1 MWRRLVFGV
10 SCLMVATLAHSASAA
25 TLWIPAEQAKCLSA
39 TMVLGDKI
47 GLREENAVGDF
58 LVPTVTSAAEKP
70 DRECFAE
77 FQVVIPKPGTYSVWF
92 RLRNPL
98 TAKASFGLI
107 TEGEGTSGAVLAI
120 GDGGHAGRDWHWERA
135 KVDVP
140 AGKFTFRIIARDAR
154 GTVYGPAH
162 WRHAEPAFNPHLNLL
177 CLTTDGRYV
186 PKDADA
192 CRALGLRPGPKQAV
206 PHVPPVA
213 LPTLSVA
220 GWRQAGKQPIP
231 DWLRSARWY
240 TKDTWPEELAY
251 RSAGD
256 IAYLVRQMAG
266 CEANAFRLSVFLG
279 GQAYYQSHVA
289 PHAPG
294 LNGLDYLRE
303 AIDEGRRCGVK
314 TIVYMNPNFLFNNHP
329 LYGECALRGPDGQI
343 VLQSVYGE
351 QFTGKAL
358 YACINHPRYR
368 QFLHDVLHEI
378 FAEYRPDGL
387 YVDGLSSHVCFC
399 PHCKAKYHR
408 MFAEEMPVEKLARYQ
423 RASVC
428 RGEMESD
435 SVLVAPHDPEARRLT
450 ALLDQSLAEVT
461 GLLTRTVKGCKPDA
475 ATIYHSYPKPESVAF
490 YDGTLTELYA
500 SRPWVHLAWKFGE
513 LANYSN
519 VFPVPVFFNIYP
531 HERYSAA
538 EARHK
543 AFEGLANGVF
553 PNFWS
558 TPSMKPVFGVL
569 RRQAEYYD
577 FGRTTPV
584 KFLALV
590 RDFRPSPAQ
599 QAAPPAPGV
608 TYARDRFMA
617 PYVGAYSALMRS
629 GLPLVTLH
637 RSGFERQLAGF
648 RVLVL
653 ANTAL
658 LSRPQLEAVREFV
671 RAGGGLVC
679 THETS
684 LYDEEGTRRADFGLA
699 DVLGVH
705 YRGLLRAADR
715 SLRIASP
722 EHPVVAAL
730 GDSALGHDEPLAV
743 VRADSAEV
751 LAYLRD
757 KKSPA
762 AERPAILVHRFG
774 QGRVVYLP
782 GRWCAMQ
789 CQNLDPRIE
798 RLFAAAVRWV
808 APESPP
814 VAIRAAATVGVTLFD
829 QPQRRIV
836 HLLNYRRDTQYGSDA
851 VQAIDHVAVVMA
863 VSAGRQVRRIHRLW
877 EPAELPFEQTG
888 DRTTFNL
895 GKLGEYEAVAVE
907 FVQVSPSP
915 ASGRGAGGEG
925 GRPLKRDGS
934 FVAPHQCMTKTD
946 AGGARCARPTLQ
958 DGLVNFPPRPLPAW
972 HR

>member
-1 MWRRLVFGV
+1 MWRRLFFGV
-10 SCLMVATLAHSASAA
+10 SWAFAATLAQSVSAA
-25 TLWIPAEQAKCLSA
+25 TLWIPTAQVKSLSA
-39 TMVLGDKI
+39 TMVLGGKI
-47 GLREENAVGDF
+47 GLQEENALGDF
-58 LVPTVTSAAEKP
+58 LVPTVTSEKP
-70 DRECFAE
+70 DRDCFAE
-77 FQVVIPKPGTYSVWF
+77 FQVDIHEPGTYCVWV
-92 RLRNPL
+92 RLRSPL
-98 TAKASFGLI
+98 TTKASFGFV
-107 TEGEGTSGAVLAI
+107 TEKNGNEGAVFAL
-120 GDGGHAGRDWHWERA
+120 GDGGHDERNWHWESQTPLQCNAGDFLEAAVGTQAAHRPDA
-135 KVDVP
+135 RRLNIDLP
-140 AGKFTFRIIARDAR
+140 AGKFTFRIIARDAH

-162 WRHAEPAFNPHLNLL
+162 WRHAEPAFNPQLNLL

-186 PKDADA
+186 PKDGDA
-192 CRALGLRPGPKQAV
+192 CRAVGIHPRPKTAV
-206 PHVPPVA
+206 PHVPPVT
-213 LPTLSVA
+213 LPPLSIA
-220 GWRQAGKQPIP
+220 QWRQAGKQPIP

-240 TKDTWPEELAY
+240 TKDSWPEELAY

-294 LNGLDYLRE
+294 LKGLDYLRE
-303 AIDEGRRCGVK
+303 AIDEGHRCGVK
-314 TIVYMNPNFLFNNHP
+314 TIVYMNPNFLFNDHP
-329 LYGECALRGPDGQI
+329 LCRECALRGPDGQI

-368 QFLHDVLHEI
+368 QFFADVLHEI

-399 PHCKAKYHR
+399 PHCRVKYR
-408 MFAEEMPVEKLARYQ
+408 QMFAAEMPVEKLARYQ

-428 RGEMESD
+428 WGEMESD
-435 SVLVAPHDPEARRLT
+435 SLLVAPRDPEARRLT
-450 ALLDQSLAEVT
+450 ALLDESLAEVT
-461 GLLTRTVKGCKPDA
+461 GLFTRTVKGCKPDA
-475 ATIYHSYPKPESVAF
+475 ATIYHSYPKPDSVAF

-531 HERYSAA
+531 HERYSVA

-558 TPSMKPVFGVL
+558 TPAMKPVFSVL

-577 FGRTTPV
+577 FGRTKPV
-584 KFLALV
+584 KFLGLV

-599 QAAPPAPGV
+599 QTAPLAAGV
-608 TYARDRFMA
+608 TYSRDRFMA

-629 GLPLVTLH
+629 GLPLVSLH
-637 RSGFERQLAGF
+637 RSGFERQLSGF
-648 RVLVL
+648 RVLML

-671 RAGGGLVC
+671 RRGGGLVC

-705 YRGLLRAADR
+705 YRGMLRSADR
-715 SLRIASP
+715 SVQIASP
-722 EHPVVAAL
+722 QHPVVAGL
-730 GDSALGHDEPLAV
+730 RGSVLHHDEPLTV
-743 VRADSAEV
+743 VRAESAEV

-757 KKSPA
+757 EKAPS
-762 AERPAILVHRFG
+762 AELPAILVHQFG

-789 CQNLDPRIE
+789 CQNLDSRIE
-798 RLFAAAVRWV
+798 RLFAAAVRW
-808 APESPP
+808 AAQEPPP
-814 VAIRAAATVGVTLFD
+814 VETRAAATVGVTLFE
-829 QPQRRIV
+829 QPQRRIL
-836 HLLNYRRDTQYGSDA
+836 HLLNYRRDSQYRSDA
-851 VQAIDHVAVVMA
+851 VQAIDNVAVAMA
-863 VSAGRQVRRIHRLW
+863 VPAGSQVRRIHRLW
-877 EPAELPFEQTG
+877 EPAELPFRQKG
-888 DRTTFNL
+888 DRATFNL
-895 GKLGEYEAVAVE
+895 GKFGEYEAVAVE
-907 FVQVSPSP
+907 FQ
-915 ASGRGAGGEG
+915 
-925 GRPLKRDGS
+925 
-934 FVAPHQCMTKTD
+934 
-946 AGGARCARPTLQ
+946 
-958 DGLVNFPPRPLPAW
+958 
-972 HR
+972 

>member
-1 MWRRLVFGV
+1 MF
-10 SCLMVATLAHSASAA
+10 VALFAQSGSAA
-25 TLWIPAEQAKCLSA
+25 TLWLPAAQAKSLSA
-39 TMVLGDKI
+39 TMVLGGKI
-47 GLREENAVGDF
+47 GLQEENALGDF
-58 LVPTVTSAAEKP
+58 LVPTVTSVAEKP
-70 DRECFAE
+70 DRDCFAE
-77 FQVVIPKPGTYSVWF
+77 FQVDIQEPGIYCVWV

-98 TAKASFGLI
+98 TTKASFGFV
-107 TEGEGTSGAVLAI
+107 TEKDGKRGAVLAI
-120 GDGGHAGRDWHWERA
+120 GDSGHDGRHWHWERA
-135 KVDVP
+135 KTDLP
-140 AGKFTFRIIARDAR
+140 AGRLTFRIIARDAY

-162 WRHAEPAFNPHLNLL
+162 WRHAEPAFNPQLNLL
-177 CLTTDGRYV
+177 CLTTDSHYV

-192 CRALGLRPGPKQAV
+192 CRALGISPRTKAAV
-206 PHVPPVA
+206 PHVPPVT
-213 LPTLSVA
+213 LPLLSVA
-220 GWRQAGKQPIP
+220 QWRQGGKQPIP

-256 IAYLVRQMAG
+256 IAHLVRQMAG

-279 GQAYYQSHVA
+279 GQAYYQSRVA

-294 LNGLDYLRE
+294 LKRLDYLRE

-314 TIVYMNPNFLFNNHP
+314 TIVYMNPNFLFSTHP
-329 LYGECALRGPDGQI
+329 LYRECALRGPDGQI

-358 YACINHPRYR
+358 FACINQPRYR
-368 QFLHDVLHEI
+368 QFLADVLREI

-399 PHCKAKYHR
+399 PHCRAKYR
-408 MFAEEMPVEKLARYQ
+408 QMFATEMPIEKLARYQ

-428 RGEMESD
+428 WGEMESD
-435 SVLVAPHDPEARRLT
+435 SVLLAPHDPEARRLT

-461 GLLTRTVKGCKPDA
+461 GLFTRTVKDCKPDA
-475 ATIYHSYPKPESVAF
+475 ATIYHSYPKPDSVAF

-513 LANYSN
+513 LASYSN

-531 HERYSAA
+531 HERYSVA

-577 FGRTTPV
+577 FGRTKPV
-584 KFLALV
+584 KFLGLV
-590 RDFRPSPAQ
+590 RDFRPSPTQ
-599 QAAPPAPGV
+599 QAAPLAPGV
-608 TYARDRFMA
+608 TYHDRFMA

-658 LSRPQLEAVREFV
+658 LSRPQLEAVREFA

-705 YRGLLRAADR
+705 YRGMLRAADR
-715 SLRIASP
+715 GLRIASP
-722 EHPVVAAL
+722 QHPVVAGL
-730 GDSALGHDEPLAV
+730 GDSALHHDEPLAI
-743 VRADSAEV
+743 VRAESAEV

-757 KKSPA
+757 KKSQPA
-762 AERPAILVHRFG
+762 ELPAILVHRFG
-774 QGRVVYLP
+774 RGRVVYLS

-789 CQNLDPRIE
+789 CQNLDRGIE
-798 RLFAAAVRWV
+798 RLFAAAVRW
-808 APESPP
+808 AAQESPP
-814 VAIRAAATVGVTLFD
+814 VEIHAAATVGVTLFE
-829 QPQRRIV
+829 QPERRV
-836 HLLNYRRDTQYGSDA
+836 LHLLNYRRDTEYRSDA
-851 VQAIDHVAVVMA
+851 VQAIDHVEVAVA
-863 VSAGRQVRRIHRLW
+863 VPAGRHVRQIHRLW
-877 EPAELPFEQTG
+877 EPAELPFQQTA
-888 DRTTFNL
+888 DRATFHL

-907 FVQVSPSP
+907 FQ
-915 ASGRGAGGEG
+915 
-925 GRPLKRDGS
+925 
-934 FVAPHQCMTKTD
+934 
-946 AGGARCARPTLQ
+946 
-958 DGLVNFPPRPLPAW
+958 
-972 HR
+972 